1 MKGAPGDHDEPVP
14 RLSRGRG
21 LRLRTGD
28 VVRIGLF
35 GTLLVFVVVM
45 GRPCADGMAGF
56 VESFSPPPDAA
67 PAAAP
72 LQLERLTEDEIR
84 RRFPGDPDAGP
95 TGRDGAARDA
105 TRAPARPE

>member
-1 MKGAPGDHDEPVP
+1 MKETSREAEEPTP

-21 LRLRTGD
+21 LRMRTSD
-28 VVRIGLF
+28 LVRIGLF
-35 GTLLVFVVVM
+35 GTLLAFVVLM

-95 TGRDGAARDA
+95 AGDGTRPAPTGAR
-105 TRAPARPE
+105 TAPE

>member
-1 MKGAPGDHDEPVP
+1 VSAPDDPVP

-21 LRLRTGD
+21 LRMRTPD
-28 VVRIGLF
+28 LVRIGMF
-35 GTLLVFVVVM
+35 ATLLVCLIAL

-72 LQLERLTEDEIR
+72 PLQLERLTEDEIR
-84 RRFPGDPDAGP
+84 KRFPGEPDAG
-95 TGRDGAARDA
+95 R
-105 TRAPARPE
+105 

>member
-1 MKGAPGDHDEPVP
+1 MKEAPGEHEEPVP

-21 LRLRTGD
+21 LRLRTSD

-35 GTLLVFVVVM
+35 GTLLAFVVVM

-56 VESFSPPPDAA
+56 VESFSPPPDAGTAA
-67 PAAAP
+67 PP
-72 LQLERLTEDEIR
+72 LQLERLTEEEIR

-95 TGRDGAARDA
+95 AVREGADRDSTAAP
-105 TRAPARPE
+105 TRPE

>member
-1 MKGAPGDHDEPVP
+1 VKETPEGGDEPVP
-14 RLSRGRG
+14 RISRGRG
-21 LRLRTGD
+21 LRLRTSD

-35 GTLLVFVVVM
+35 GTLLAFVVVM

-67 PAAAP
+67 PAPAP

-95 TGRDGAARDA
+95 ASRDGAD
-105 TRAPARPE
+105 RAPRPASGPE

>member
-1 MKGAPGDHDEPVP
+1 M
-14 RLSRGRG
+14 
-21 LRLRTGD
+21 RTSD

-35 GTLLVFVVVM
+35 GTLLAFVVVM

-67 PAAAP
+67 PAAPP

-84 RRFPGDPDAGP
+84 RRFPGDADGGP
-95 TGRDGAARDA
+95 PAARRRGADPDR
-105 TRAPARPE
+105 TGARTGPE

>member
-1 MKGAPGDHDEPVP
+1 MNERPGADEEPIP

-21 LRLRTGD
+21 LRMRTSD
-28 VVRIGLF
+28 IVRIGLF

-56 VESFSPPPDAA
+56 VESFAPAPDAA
-67 PAAAP
+67 PAAPP

-95 TGRDGAARDA
+95 TGRDGADPDV
-105 TRAPARPE
+105 TRPPARSE